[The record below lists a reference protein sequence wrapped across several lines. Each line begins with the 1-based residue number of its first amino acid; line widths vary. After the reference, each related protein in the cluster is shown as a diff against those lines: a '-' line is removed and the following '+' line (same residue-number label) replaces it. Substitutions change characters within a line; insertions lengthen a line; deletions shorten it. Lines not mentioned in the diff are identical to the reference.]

1 MCPHFEIGT
10 TFLPAWMLFWALG
23 IVAAQV
29 YFQLSGRHWGLR
41 WYHSLLAGVCLL
53 LTEMLGAKILYLI
66 ENWQQVQVQGMTFGG
81 FSLFGVFF
89 AVPVLSL
96 LWARVFSVSYGDFL
110 DYSAGGILLEL
121 MFYRVGCFFTGCCGG
136 WPSDS
141 GWLMADGTRRFPV
154 QLLEVGGDLL
164 ILLVILWVVYR
175 KANRPGLAFCLML
188 ALYGALRFGLEFL
201 REREILW
208 LCFSG
213 SHFLALA
220 ACLVGFVLLLIMRK
234 RRKNEKKLA

>member
-1 MCPHFEIGT
+1 M
-10 TFLPAWMLFWALG
+10 
-23 IVAAQV
+23 
-29 YFQLSGRHWGLR
+29 
-41 WYHSLLAGVCLL
+41 

-208 LCFSG
+208 LCFFRVPFFGAGGLPSG
-213 SHFLALA
+213 LCAFIDHE
-220 ACLVGFVLLLIMRK
+220 
-234 RRKNEKKLA
+234 EKKKK